1 MVYMWQSHLEDQHDN
16 EISFNIGTQD
26 GDPLG
31 NREWQPCTNINES
44 QGQN

>member
-1 MVYMWQSHLEDQHDN
+1 MVYMWQSHLEYQHGN
-16 EISFNIGTQD
+16 ETSFNIGTQD
-26 GDPLG
+26 VGPLG